1 MGHIWSQYQYIFKK
15 FIYKKNIYIYMIFNK
30 PINESCMY
38 IIVFGKSSNL
48 VTNGSFIMI
57 APLDGQ
63 NNGWK
68 SNW

>member
-1 MGHIWSQYQYIFKK
+1 
-15 FIYKKNIYIYMIFNK
+15 MIFNK

>member
-1 MGHIWSQYQYIFKK
+1 
-15 FIYKKNIYIYMIFNK
+15 
-30 PINESCMY
+30 MY
-38 IIVFGKSSNL
+38 IIIFGKSFDL

-63 NNGWK
+63 NSGWE

>member
-1 MGHIWSQYQYIFKK
+1 MGHIWPQYQYIVKK
-15 FIYKKNIYIYMIFNK
+15 VIYKKNYIYIILIFNK

-38 IIVFGKSSNL
+38 KIVFGKSFDL

-63 NNGWK
+63 NSG
-68 SNW
+68 